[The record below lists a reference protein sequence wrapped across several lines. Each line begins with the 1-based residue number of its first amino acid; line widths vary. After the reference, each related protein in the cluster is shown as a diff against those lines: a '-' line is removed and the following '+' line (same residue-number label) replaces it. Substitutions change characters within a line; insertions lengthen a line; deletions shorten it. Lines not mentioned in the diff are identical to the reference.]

1 MIKRFKRKI
10 IKWLLKGDTS
20 VIIDLMN
27 KEYQVSEERSYI
39 EDIPPLE
46 LFKLNKHIETLIN
59 SKLMNLSKT
68 ELDTIMFKRD
78 FIENIKSIDK

>member
-1 MIKRFKRKI
+1 MIKCFKRKI
-10 IKWLLKGDTS
+10 IKWLLKGNTS

>member
-27 KEYQVSEERSYI
+27 KEYQASEERSYI

>member
-1 MIKRFKRKI
+1 MIKCFKRKI
-10 IKWLLKGDTS
+10 IKWLLKGNTS
-20 VIIDLMN
+20 VIVCLMN
-27 KEYQVSEERSYI
+27 KEYQVSEERFYI

>member
-1 MIKRFKRKI
+1 MIKCFKRKI
-10 IKWLLKGDTS
+10 IKWLLKGNTS
-20 VIIDLMN
+20 VIICLMN

>member
-10 IKWLLKGDTS
+10 IKWLLKGNTS

>member
-1 MIKRFKRKI
+1 MIKRFKRKFV
-10 IKWLLKGDTS
+10 KWLLKGDTS

-59 SKLMNLSKT
+59 GKLMNLSKT

>member
-10 IKWLLKGDTS
+10 IKWLLKGNTS
-20 VIIDLMN
+20 VIIDIMN

-46 LFKLNKHIETLIN
+46 LFKLNQHIETLIN
-59 SKLMNLSKT
+59 GKLMNLSKT

>member
-10 IKWLLKGDTS
+10 IKWLLKGNTS

-59 SKLMNLSKT
+59 GKLMNLSKT

>member
-10 IKWLLKGDTS
+10 IKWLLKGNTS

-27 KEYQVSEERSYI
+27 KECQVSEERSYI
-39 EDIPPLE
+39 EDIPHLE
-46 LFKLNKHIETLIN
+46 LFKLNQHIETLIN
-59 SKLMNLSKT
+59 GKLMNLSKT

>member
-1 MIKRFKRKI
+1 MIKRFKRKFV
-10 IKWLLKGDTS
+10 KWLLKGDTS

>member
-10 IKWLLKGDTS
+10 IKWLLKGNTS

-39 EDIPPLE
+39 EDIPTLE

>member
-10 IKWLLKGDTS
+10 IKWLLKGNTS

-39 EDIPPLE
+39 EDIPTLE
-46 LFKLNKHIETLIN
+46 LFKLNQHIETLIN
-59 SKLMNLSKT
+59 GKLMNLSKT

>member
-10 IKWLLKGDTS
+10 IKWLLKGNTS

-39 EDIPPLE
+39 ADIPPLE